1 MITAELIVEQCSK
14 HAVMGLLRT
23 TRKVIYERDH
33 VRLPQTV
40 ANSYSYTQQIRINA
54 ICPAIV
60 DTQMT
65 VSIIDTFKE
74 TNQAI
79 NTPEDV
85 AKYIVGLEVAPEMNG
100 KAIYGTLNLQRA

>member
-1 MITAELIVEQCSK
+1 M
-14 HAVMGLLRT
+14 
-23 TRKVIYERDH
+23 
-33 VRLPQTV
+33 
-40 ANSYSYTQQIRINA
+40 NA

-65 VSIIDTFKE
+65 TNIIDSFKQ

-85 AKYIVGLEVAPEMNG
+85 AKYIVGLEVAREMNG
-100 KAIYGTLNLQRA
+100 KAVYGASPYLLRPLPCLKKRAGRS

>member
-1 MITAELIVEQCSK
+1 ML
-14 HAVMGLLRT
+14 
-23 TRKVIYERDH
+23 
-33 VRLPQTV
+33 RLPTMNRQGILTGK
-40 ANSYSYTQQIRINA
+40 QIRVNA

-65 VSIIDTFKE
+65 VNIIDSFKE

-100 KAIYGTLNLQRA
+100 KAIYGNSPGSMR